1 MLTQVRECAFEEPN
15 DIHDYVDN
23 FIIAECEIIRNGNK
37 RSLNSIKNNETIY
50 DTEVEILLRSKN
62 ESFHLLLFEDVL
74 FGDISLQTK
83 VSSKNN
89 STIFKNGTINRA
101 QTKFYE
107 GILKN
112 NSQRTSVIGYL
123 NRGVFWGTILNGKIM
138 HYVEPIR
145 NVIANASFSYKVAI
159 YKNENINFSRINITS
174 ESSLPFLKWFVS
186 SRTSNIT
193 LNETLERK
201 GVDFSNRTKD
211 LFCEIE
217 IVVDHTLY
225 QYFKKDSDL
234 LSAYL
239 YLHVKHSDR
248 IFRRTDF
255 SFNGKP
261 DGIGISISKISIYK
275 TANDSNYPM
284 AFASNL
290 SEYLTKFVTRRQE
303 SHFCLSISMSYR
315 SFKGPAIGEA
325 FRPDIVSNFAGGICE
340 VPLSYSEEFDMNFNL
355 ATINLRQRERLLPL
369 AISLLAFV
377 HEIGHGFGSE
387 HDNPSY
393 KSCSSDGS
401 VGKYLMHPK
410 TVPLREQLPEFSP
423 CSRIIMGKVLQ
434 MRGNC
439 LRENTETCG
448 NGIREGRE
456 ECDCGWATICSLIDP
471 CCNPL
476 NVEFP
481 EVGCTLKGND
491 SVCSPKESDCCTN
504 KCAVNTNKNYKCYSS
519 RSTCSTTFC
528 DGISPECPK
537 PQGEILDFSCGV
549 QELVC
554 KNGVCNESPCEIK
567 NLRECNCTN
576 NVLEECVVCCE
587 RNKTCVPSFD
597 LGILNPAG
605 GVYVHKE
612 GRRCNF
618 GLNHCD
624 GIGNC
629 IENVLERGC
638 ARCMTRVPYGTLIA
652 TIFCCAGVLTFLIC
666 LYPAVRL
673 TLRMFDDVFTY
684 DLECSNNNNN
694 MVEQKQIKLLTS
706 YHKAKIMC
714 MAIVYILNLAWLAI
728 ACCLVVVVFVFHVC
742 RKLCENA
749 TECVDLQ
756 QFHFLFPNG
765 TELKKLN
772 ICEKKKMFCTDTVIY
787 AEPYYILS
795 FVASVVVLIS
805 LLHYIMCLAANY
817 TRIKDQEKFKD
828 LQELQYLQDS
838 EMGL

>member
-1 MLTQVRECAFEEPN
+1 MFTQVRECAFEEPN
-15 DIHDYVDN
+15 DIHNYVDN
-23 FIIAECEIIRNGNK
+23 FIIAECEIIRNGKK
-37 RSLNSIKNNETIY
+37 RSLNSIKNNDAIY
-50 DTEVEILLRSKN
+50 DTEVEILLKSKN

-74 FGDISLQTK
+74 FGNISLQTK
-83 VSSKNN
+83 VLSKNN
-89 STIFKNGTINRA
+89 SLIFQNETINRA

-112 NSQRTSVIGYL
+112 NSQQTSVIGYL

-159 YKNENINFSRINITS
+159 YKSEDINFSRVNITS

-201 GVDFSNRTKD
+201 GVDFNNRTKD

-239 YLHVKHSDR
+239 YLHVKHSHR

-261 DGIGISISKISIYK
+261 DGIGISVSKISIYK

-284 AFASNL
+284 ALASNL

-303 SHFCLSISMSYR
+303 FQFCLSISMSYR
-315 SFKGPAIGEA
+315 PFKGPAIGEA

-340 VPLSYSEEFDMNFNL
+340 APLSYLEEFDMNFNL
-355 ATINLRQRERLLPL
+355 ASINLRQRERLLPL

-387 HDNPSY
+387 HDNPGY
-393 KSCSSDGS
+393 KPCSPDSS

-410 TVPLREQLPEFSP
+410 TVPVSEQLPEFSP

-434 MRGNC
+434 IRGDC
-439 LRENTETCG
+439 LRENTATCG

-471 CCNPL
+471 CCNPSDA
-476 NVEFP
+476 EFP

-519 RSTCSTTFC
+519 VSKCLTSFC

-537 PQGEILDFSCGV
+537 PQGEILDFSCSV

-587 RNKTCVPSFD
+587 RNKTCVPSHD

-624 GIGNC
+624 GLGNC
-629 IENVLERGC
+629 IENVIERPPPTRRKNIRNKSTLRSEYNGGC

-684 DLECSNNNNN
+684 DLEWLNGLQLIFIIVGAFMGLLAITLLVVGICSTGATRSK
-694 MVEQKQIKLLTS
+694 VYRGWKSRIGGRIFSAL
-706 YHKAKIMC
+706 C

-742 RKLCENA
+742 RQLCENS

-772 ICEKKKMFCTDTVIY
+772 ICEKKKMFCTDTV
-787 AEPYYILS
+787 S
-795 FVASVVVLIS
+795 
-805 LLHYIMCLAANY
+805 
-817 TRIKDQEKFKD
+817 
-828 LQELQYLQDS
+828 
-838 EMGL
+838 